1 MTPSLKNL
9 RISRDWV
16 IALGFGTLAALFR
29 FWNLGLPK
37 GKIFDEIYYAA
48 DASSLLLSGVEVDA
62 QSGQGGFIA
71 HPPVGKW
78 LIAIGIKLFGYNE
91 FGWRFSAALVGS
103 ISVVLMYFTAKKL
116 FNNQMLSIFATVL
129 ILADGLHLV
138 HSRTALLDIFLLL
151 FIQIAVLAFLSNKYW
166 LTGLALGLAIATK
179 WNGLY
184 LLLLLALL
192 VLILDFRWFRYLGYE
207 NSIARVISKKLLTRF
222 TQFAVIPLITYVTSW
237 TGWFVSSVGWDRN
250 WSSNPFKSL
259 WHYHYEILNFHT
271 TLTQP
276 HPYEAGPLGWLIMRR
291 PTSFFYETSE
301 DCGVSKCSQEVLA
314 LGTPILWWAAT
325 IALLATIWLWIR
337 KGDFQAG
344 ILLAVIG
351 ALYLPW
357 FLFPERTMFTFY
369 ALTFQPFLLLTL
381 VYLLS
386 KIGRNQ
392 QRIAIIFGA
401 IVVANF
407 LYFTPL
413 YYGASIA
420 FTSWSDHMWFT
431 SWI

>member
-48 DASSLLLSGVEVDA
+48 DANSLLLSGVEVDA

-151 FIQIAVLAFLSNKYW
+151 FIQLAVLAFLSNKYW

-207 NSIARVISKKLLTRF
+207 NSIARVISKKLLTIF

-271 TLTQP
+271 TLTS
-276 HPYEAGPLGWLIMRR
+276 HIRMKLG
-291 PTSFFYETSE
+291 
-301 DCGVSKCSQEVLA
+301 
-314 LGTPILWWAAT
+314 LWV
-325 IALLATIWLWIR
+325 
-337 KGDFQAG
+337 G
-344 ILLAVIG
+344 
-351 ALYLPW
+351 
-357 FLFPERTMFTFY
+357 
-369 ALTFQPFLLLTL
+369 
-381 VYLLS
+381 S
-386 KIGRNQ
+386 
-392 QRIAIIFGA
+392 
-401 IVVANF
+401 
-407 LYFTPL
+407 
-413 YYGASIA
+413 
-420 FTSWSDHMWFT
+420 
-431 SWI
+431 